1 MANKKE
7 TKTTKKPVEKKTT
20 VKKKVTKKVE
30 TKKEEVK
37 VEVKKESKLTKIKD
51 KLKIFFNSS
60 QPLIVVL
67 ALMVVALLIYN
78 INYSKHDTVYI
89 GHYLQDN
96 GSIGTIHYFTNH
108 KINLFYAT
116 PASFEGDDVDLYAY
130 EIGYYYELGDK
141 LKPFIVRSGMQQ
153 EKVSLK
159 KIIND
164 NSYFNISELSTNKA
178 YFTDE
183 AKDNLDKLHFVVY
196 GSTKKDDSKID
207 YVLDF
212 PIEFDQ
218 IV

>member
-51 KLKIFFNSS
+51 KLKRFFNSS

-116 PASFEGDDVDLYAY
+116 PASFEGDDAILLFVA
-130 EIGYYYELGDK
+130 ENTF
-141 LKPFIVRSGMQQ
+141 FIASLIPSDIFFSIFNAFLFFVRVNLIFI
-153 EKVSLK
+153 KV
-159 KIIND
+159 
-164 NSYFNISELSTNKA
+164 
-178 YFTDE
+178 
-183 AKDNLDKLHFVVY
+183 
-196 GSTKKDDSKID
+196 
-207 YVLDF
+207 
-212 PIEFDQ
+212 
-218 IV
+218 